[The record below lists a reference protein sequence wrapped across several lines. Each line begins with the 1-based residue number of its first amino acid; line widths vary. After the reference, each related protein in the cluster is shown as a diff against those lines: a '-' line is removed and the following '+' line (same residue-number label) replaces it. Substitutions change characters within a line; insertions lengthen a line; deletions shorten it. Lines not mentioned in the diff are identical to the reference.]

1 MKTSSTAERVL
12 NRIAEKL
19 VILSGPEVRD
29 AAARLVAK
37 LPDNSFES
45 IIAKAYFRALADG
58 EDYRARHLAKTVM
71 VPEQV
76 EAVKKQLA
84 AEIKVRGMV
93 PEGGEE
99 S

>member
-1 MKTSSTAERVL
+1 MHPRDPRWKV
-12 NRIAEKL
+12 AEKL
-19 VILSGPEVRD
+19 VILSGPEVRE

-37 LPDNSFES
+37 IPDTSFES

-58 EDYRARHLAKTVM
+58 EDYHARHLAKAVI

-76 EAVKKQLA
+76 EALKKQLA
-84 AEIKVRGMV
+84 SEVKVRGMV
-93 PEGGEE
+93 TEGGGE

>member
-1 MKTSSTAERVL
+1 MSLSDRVARRFTAERL
-12 NRIAEKL
+12 T
-19 VILSGPEVRD
+19 ILSGPEVRQ

-37 LPDNSFES
+37 LPDDSFES
-45 IIAKAYFRALADG
+45 LIAKAYFRALSDG
-58 EDYRARHLAKTVM
+58 EDYRARHLEKTVM

-84 AEIKVRGMV
+84 AEIKAKGMV
-93 PEGGEE
+93 GPGSE